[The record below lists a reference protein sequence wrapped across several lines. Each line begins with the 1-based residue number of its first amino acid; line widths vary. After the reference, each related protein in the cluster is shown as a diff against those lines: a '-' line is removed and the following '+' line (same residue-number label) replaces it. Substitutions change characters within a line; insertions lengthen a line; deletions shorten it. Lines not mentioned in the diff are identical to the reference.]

1 MRLCGNDTSL
11 PEASNAL
18 ERAASRPRPQQSG
31 MRWAG
36 GRFMRSAAGV
46 LLVKYGVLVWLDRRW
61 PEDWSERWGTHQ
73 TEVNL
78 IPRGVISSKFGPSY
92 LCTFLL
98 SLSDDEVSESETL
111 RRSFPELTLFSP
123 PPCRVEGENRLHISL
138 LAFVWGDCASWA
150 RGKHCCNSCFSKQC
164 EHEHLNAHRHWGAC
178 AGRHEENYR
187 VNFEWLKWRSQLL
200 QTSTFCLN
208 FRLFKISSF
217 WKHET
222 LLLCGI

>member
-1 MRLCGNDTSL
+1 MCNCGALTRPSL
-11 PEASNAL
+11 MLWCSWTNGRRTEATYC
-18 ERAASRPRPQQSG
+18 RAAE
-31 MRWAG
+31 WDEVNG

-46 LLVKYGVLVWLDRRW
+46 LLVKYGVVVWLDRRW

-123 PPCRVEGENRLHISL
+123 LPAEWRGENRVHILLLSL
-138 LAFVWGDCASWA
+138 VWGNCLSWA
-150 RGKHCCNSCFSKQC
+150 RGKHCCNFYFSKQY
-164 EHEHLNAHRHWGAC
+164 EQKHLNRHCHWAVC
-178 AGRHEENYR
+178 TERHKGN
-187 VNFEWLKWRSQLL
+187 NNMIFEGFKWHSKLL
-200 QTSTFCLN
+200 QT
-208 FRLFKISSF
+208 
-217 WKHET
+217 
-222 LLLCGI
+222 LCYF